1 MSAEDDKRLARLRD
15 EQPEQLVRAAWLT
28 PEEIDM
34 LRAALGGAAA
44 SAELVQATDRELNRA
59 RHRPGVFLV
68 SARTIVE
75 R

>member
-1 MSAEDDKRLARLRD
+1 MSVAKPGEAIAMG
-15 EQPEQLVRAAWLT
+15 EQLVRAAWLT

-44 SAELVQATDRELNRA
+44 SEELVQSTDRELNRA
-59 RHRPGVFLV
+59 RHRPGIFKV
-68 SARTIVE
+68 SARTTVD